1 MDLETN
7 VSKFK
12 FSRFIAYILSII
24 LVVLFLLNWKDIA
37 IVIWPIIL
45 LFVFTLIFNGGLG
58 GKTIRERLPFYLALI
73 GFIGSIIMVF
83 LSMML

>member
-1 MDLETN
+1 MTLNTA

-12 FSRFIAYILSII
+12 FSRYIAYMLSIA
-24 LVVLFLLNWKDIA
+24 LVIIFLLNWKDLVPVA
-37 IVIWPIIL
+37 WPIIL

-73 GFIGSIIMVF
+73 GFIGFVVMAF
-83 LSMML
+83 FSMM